1 MEHLLNVCNREDFRK
16 WLAANHAAA
25 SECWVNVKRGKPS
38 GNNAF
43 WYIDAVEEALCFG
56 WIDAALKR
64 IGGVAFQRFAP
75 RRKGGRWSELN
86 KERSRRMERLGKMTD
101 AGRAAYPPNMDCFII
116 DNEILN
122 ALKEDETVWNNFC
135 NFPPL
140 YRRVRIDTIQIKKA
154 NSAVFASRLSKFIEN
169 TRNNIMFGEW
179 NENGR
184 LLEYCG
190 E

>member
-1 MEHLLNVCNREDFRK
+1 
-16 WLAANHAAA
+16 
-25 SECWVNVKRGKPS
+25 
-38 GNNAF
+38 
-43 WYIDAVEEALCFG
+43 
-56 WIDAALKR
+56 
-64 IGGVAFQRFAP
+64 
-75 RRKGGRWSELN
+75 
-86 KERSRRMERLGKMTD
+86 
-101 AGRAAYPPNMDCFII
+101 MDCFII
-116 DNEILN
+116 DNKILN

-154 NSAVFASRLSKFIEN
+154 NFAVFASRLSKFIEN

-179 NENGR
+179 NDNGR